1 VVMGMGTPAQVVEE
15 VKRRI
20 QDLAPGGGFI
30 FGSVHNIQ
38 ANVPPENIVAM
49 FDAARELGGYPVRA

>member
-1 VVMGMGTPAQVVEE
+1 MGTGSVQQVWNE
-15 VKRRI
+15 VQRRI

-38 ANVPPENIVAM
+38 AQVPPENIVAM
-49 FDAARELGGYPVRA
+49 FDAALEFGGYPLRG